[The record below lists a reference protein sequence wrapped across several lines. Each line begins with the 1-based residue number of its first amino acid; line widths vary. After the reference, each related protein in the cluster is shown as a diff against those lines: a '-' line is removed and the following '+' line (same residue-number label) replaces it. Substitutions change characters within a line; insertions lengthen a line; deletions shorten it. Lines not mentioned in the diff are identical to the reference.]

1 LQMKEIF
8 ADRFFA
14 DGFLQTKF
22 LQMAFSF
29 LQTIF
34 ADGFPKIPNPGKNAI
49 FTLTLQRF
57 NASTL

>member
-1 LQMKEIF
+1 MEKFF

-14 DGFLQTKF
+14 DDFLQTKF

-34 ADGFPKIPNPGKNAI
+34 ADGFPKIPNPGKSAI
-49 FTLTLQRF
+49 FTLILQCF